1 MKDSSTQMMKRGEM
15 TCGTAHIINSH
26 RMKMLCYLAEGQ
38 QVSRTMREISVRGL
52 VQIYAYR
59 REGRWLLKDVI
70 LSQLTIVD
78 SFIILI
84 D

>member
-15 TCGTAHIINSH
+15 TCGTAHIINPH

-52 VQIYAYR
+52 VQYLR
-59 REGRWLLKDVI
+59 REGRWSLKDVI
-70 LSQLTIVD
+70 LSQFTIVD